1 MGIPQLFMH
10 PKKIPYGMRFVRLP
24 LGSRPFGFY
33 QSYTSNSPGFS
44 YHRAYY
50 LYKNFSYNYN
60 YDRVLYD
67 CLSQLQ
73 EMLLYFSILV
83 FSEFWKI
90 DITIVE

>member
-10 PKKIPYGMRFVRLP
+10 PKKIPYGMRFLKALCAYLWVLT
-24 LGSRPFGFY
+24 SRPFGFY

-44 YHRAYY
+44 YYRAYY

-83 FSEFWKI
+83 FSEF
-90 DITIVE
+90 